1 VLTNMVA
8 GRSGVIRDFL
18 SYTPNGIELPNGM
31 ILKYNRLHQG
41 EDGYQYLAHPR
52 EVRKLIK
59 NKVANTD
66 DKINWIN
73 IYGGKVVEN
82 IVQALARIVVSE
94 QATAIT
100 QAGYPVVLQVHD
112 ENICVARIEDAATA
126 QQVMERVMST
136 PPSWAPDLPITCESA
151 IGDNYG
157 ECK

>member
-1 VLTNMVA
+1 MMIKYNGLCSEDGPQGPQFKYIADARQFRKLAKRVVA
-8 GRSGVIRDFL
+8 GTDEEIA
-18 SYTPNGIELPNGM
+18 YT
-31 ILKYNRLHQG
+31 
-41 EDGYQYLAHPR
+41 
-52 EVRKLIK
+52 
-59 NKVANTD
+59 
-66 DKINWIN
+66 N

-112 ENICVARIEDAATA
+112 ENICVPGQSRVSSA

-136 PPSWAPDLPITCESA
+136 PPSWAPDLPVACESA
-151 IGDNYG
+151 VGDNYG